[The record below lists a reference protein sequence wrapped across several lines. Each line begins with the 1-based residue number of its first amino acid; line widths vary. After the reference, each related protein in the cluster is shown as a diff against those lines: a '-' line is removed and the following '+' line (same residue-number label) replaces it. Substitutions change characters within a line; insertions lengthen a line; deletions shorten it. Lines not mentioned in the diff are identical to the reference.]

1 MTNNQKSSATVV
13 PALPDCLPPSAGPAR
28 LIHDATLPRPLRVR
42 DSAGIK
48 LAPEIHDA
56 LAEPLGCL
64 SGLLDPLALHY
75 LRADPDPWAGA
86 ATGLDGRRIGCL
98 PRLLY
103 AHAATSEQ
111 LQGVA
116 LTLRLS
122 LQTVPSEPTT
132 STLDTRTTVQADD
145 AALAEPA
152 VDRAVRMY
160 AEFVTRT
167 WARCAATTLGPWVV
181 SSGVREL
188 RLTGNFVPDRRQQLA
203 VLAGADIGEAAQ
215 L

>member
-42 DSAGIK
+42 DNAGVR

-64 SGLLDPLALHY
+64 TGLLDPLALHY
-75 LRADPDPWAGA
+75 LRADLDPRAEA
-86 ATGLDGRRIGCL
+86 TTGLDGRRLGCL

-103 AHAATSEQ
+103 AHAAASEQ

>member
-1 MTNNQKSSATVV
+1 MSNNQESSTVV
-13 PALPDCLPPSAGPAR
+13 PALPDYLPPSAGPAR

-42 DSAGIK
+42 DSAGVK

-64 SGLLDPLALHY
+64 TGLLDPLGLNY
-75 LRADPDPWAGA
+75 LRADLDPQTPSA
-86 ATGLDGRRIGCL
+86 ATLDGRRLGCL

-103 AHAATSEQ
+103 AHAAASEQ
-111 LQGVA
+111 LQDVE

-122 LQTVPSEPTT
+122 LQTVPSKP
-132 STLDTRTTVQADD
+132 SPGILDTRSTVQAGH

-152 VDRAVRMY
+152 ADRAVRSY
-160 AEFVTRT
+160 AEFVART
-167 WARCAATTLGPWVV
+167 WARCAATTLGPWVL
-181 SSGVREL
+181 SSGVRDL
-188 RLTGNFVPDRRQQLA
+188 RLIGSFVPDRRHQLA
-203 VLAGADIGEAAQ
+203 VLAGANIGQSAQ